1 MFELDYSVHKGARGF
16 VTGARNICMS
26 VLSVMSG
33 ARNVCMGVSSF
44 IMGVFSLITGARI
57 ICTDV
62 LSFMSGAFSLNGRV
76 KFNPFHTGAWQIDE
90 TDWFGSALCARDNCS
105 RSS

>member
-1 MFELDYSVHKGARGF
+1 MFELDYSAHKGARGF

-26 VLSVMSG
+26 VLNVMSG
-33 ARNVCMGVSSF
+33 ARNVCMGVFGF
-44 IMGVFSLITGARI
+44 IMGVFSLITVARI

-76 KFNPFHTGAWQIDE
+76 KFNPFRTGAWQIGK
-90 TDWFGSALCARDNCS
+90 TDWFDTALCARDDCS
-105 RSS
+105 RLS

>member
-16 VTGARNICMS
+16 VTGASNICMS

-33 ARNVCMGVSSF
+33 ARNVCLGA
-44 IMGVFSLITGARI
+44 FSLITGARI

-76 KFNPFHTGAWQIDE
+76 NFNPFRTGAWQIDE
-90 TDWFGSALCARDNCS
+90 TDWFGSALCARENFS

>member
-1 MFELDYSVHKGARGF
+1 MFELDYSVHKGAHGF

-33 ARNVCMGVSSF
+33 ARNVF
-44 IMGVFSLITGARI
+44 MGVFSSIMGARI

-76 KFNPFHTGAWQIDE
+76 NFNPFRTGAWQIHE
-90 TDWFGSALCARDNCS
+90 TD
-105 RSS
+105 

>member
-1 MFELDYSVHKGARGF
+1 MFELDYSVYKGARGYAP
-16 VTGARNICMS
+16 GARNICMS
-26 VLSVMSG
+26 VLRVMSG
-33 ARNVCMGVSSF
+33 ARNVFMGVFSF
-44 IMGVFSLITGARI
+44 IMGVFSSIMGARI

-76 KFNPFHTGAWQIDE
+76 KFNPFRTGAWQTDE
-90 TDWFGSALCARDNCS
+90 INQFGMALCARDFCS

>member
-1 MFELDYSVHKGARGF
+1 
-16 VTGARNICMS
+16 MS

-62 LSFMSGAFSLNGRV
+62 LCFMSGAFSLNGRV
-76 KFNPFHTGAWQIDE
+76 KFNPFRTGAWQIDE
-90 TDWFGSALCARDNCS
+90 TDWFGSALCAQEKIS

>member
-1 MFELDYSVHKGARGF
+1 MFELDYSVHKGARDFG
-16 VTGARNICMS
+16 TRARNICMS
-26 VLSVMSG
+26 VLS
-33 ARNVCMGVSSF
+33 F
-44 IMGVFSLITGARI
+44 IRGVFSLITGARI

-76 KFNPFHTGAWQIDE
+76 EFNPFCTGAWQIDE

>member
-1 MFELDYSVHKGARGF
+1 
-16 VTGARNICMS
+16 MS

-33 ARNVCMGVSSF
+33 ARNVF
-44 IMGVFSLITGARI
+44 MGVFSLITGARI

-76 KFNPFHTGAWQIDE
+76 NFNPFRTGAWQIDE
-90 TDWFGSALCARDNCS
+90 IYWFGSALCALDNCS

>member
-1 MFELDYSVHKGARGF
+1 LFELDYSVHKGARGYAP
-16 VTGARNICMS
+16 GARNICMS

-33 ARNVCMGVSSF
+33 ARNVFSF
-44 IMGVFSLITGARI
+44 IMGVFSSIMGARI

-76 KFNPFHTGAWQIDE
+76 NFNPFRTGAWQIDE
-90 TDWFGSALCARDNCS
+90 TD
-105 RSS
+105 

>member
-1 MFELDYSVHKGARGF
+1 MFELDYSVHKGARGYAP
-16 VTGARNICMS
+16 GARNICMS

-33 ARNVCMGVSSF
+33 ARNVFMGVFSF
-44 IMGVFSLITGARI
+44 IMGVFSSIMGARI

-76 KFNPFHTGAWQIDE
+76 NFNPFRTGAWQIDE
-90 TDWFGSALCARDNCS
+90 TD
-105 RSS
+105 